1 MFEQTILIIG
11 AGMAGLSAGCYAQM
25 NGYRSQ
31 IFELHTI
38 PGGLCTSWRRK
49 DYVFDGSVRYLSGT
63 DPQTKIHELWME
75 LGLLEGREFHYYDE
89 FIRYEGEDGRVF
101 KLYTNIDRLEQHMLE
116 LSPDDAT
123 VIAEFVRALRQF
135 TKMEMPLDLTPSEP
149 LEALELGKEMMPVLW
164 PALRWR
170 SVSVRQFAERFRD
183 PLLRAALPEFFQFSP
198 PDFPMMLLLTTVA
211 MMNDREAGY
220 PIGGSLRFAQDLAK
234 RYLALGGEIRYKSR
248 VTSILV
254 ENDRAVGV
262 RLADGSEHRADIV
275 ISAADGHSTI
285 FDLLGGRYLD
295 NKVRSYYRDMTV
307 AKSILQISLG
317 VSRDF
322 SAECP
327 FINFPL
333 AQPVYLGNVRHERL
347 VVKHYCFDPTMA
359 PPGKS
364 VLSVWCEADY
374 EYWKSMRAHPRYY
387 RAAKDLVAQQVI
399 AALDERFPGLSDA
412 VEVVD
417 VATPVT
423 YERYTANWRGA
434 FAGWA
439 LTTRKMSMMM
449 GGGMKKTLPGLD
461 NFYMIGQWVEPG
473 GNVELSV
480 ASGRDVMKDICT
492 AKGKPFETTATSI
505 NSLSAD

>member
-1 MFEQTILIIG
+1 
-11 AGMAGLSAGCYAQM
+11 
-25 NGYRSQ
+25 
-31 IFELHTI
+31 
-38 PGGLCTSWRRK
+38 
-49 DYVFDGSVRYLSGT
+49 
-63 DPQTKIHELWME
+63 
-75 LGLLEGREFHYYDE
+75 
-89 FIRYEGEDGRVF
+89 
-101 KLYTNIDRLEQHMLE
+101 
-116 LSPDDAT
+116 
-123 VIAEFVRALRQF
+123 
-135 TKMEMPLDLTPSEP
+135 
-149 LEALELGKEMMPVLW
+149 
-164 PALRWR
+164 
-170 SVSVRQFAERFRD
+170 
-183 PLLRAALPEFFQFSP
+183 
-198 PDFPMMLLLTTVA
+198 MMLMLSTLA
-211 MMNDREAGY
+211 MMHDREAGY
-220 PIGGSLRFAQDLAK
+220 PVGGSLRFAEDLAK

-248 VTSILV
+248 VESILV

-317 VSRDF
+317 VDKDF
-322 SAECP
+322 SNECP
-327 FINFPL
+327 SINFPL
-333 AQPVYLGNVRHERL
+333 AQPIYLGNVRHERL

-359 PPGKS
+359 PAGKS

-374 EYWKSMRAHPRYY
+374 DYWKSMRANRKHY

-399 AALDERFPGLSDA
+399 AALDERFPGLSDT
-412 VEVVD
+412 VEVID

-480 ASGRDVMKDICT
+480 ASGRDVVKDIC
-492 AKGKPFETTATSI
+492 AAEEKPFETVMREV
-505 NSLSAD
+505 

>member
-1 MFEQTILIIG
+1 
-11 AGMAGLSAGCYAQM
+11 MAGLSAGCYAQM

-38 PGGLCTSWRRK
+38 PGGLCTSWRRN
-49 DYVFDGSVRYLSGT
+49 DYVFDGSVRYLSGV
-63 DPQTKIHELWME
+63 DRQTKIHQLWEE
-75 LGLLEGREFHYYDE
+75 LGLLAGREFHFYDE
-89 FIRYEGEDGRVF
+89 FSRFEGDNKRIF
-101 KLYTNIDRLEQHMLE
+101 TLYTDIDRLEQHMLE
-116 LSPDDAT
+116 LSPQDEDT
-123 VIAEFVRALRQF
+123 IREFTKAIRQF
-135 TKMEMPLDLTPSEP
+135 TKMELPVDLTPSGPVES
-149 LEALELGKEMMPVLW
+149 LELGQSMLPVAL
-164 PALRWR
+164 PALRWANAT
-170 SVSVRQFAERFRD
+170 VRKYAERFKD
-183 PLLRAALPEFFQFSP
+183 PLLRTALPEFFQFAP
-198 PDFPMMLLLTTVA
+198 PDFPMMLLLSTLA
-211 MMNDREAGY
+211 MMHDREAGY
-220 PIGGSLRFAQDLAK
+220 PVGGSLRFAEDLAK

-248 VTSILV
+248 VESILV

-275 ISAADGHSTI
+275 ISTADGHSTI
-285 FDLLGGRYLD
+285 FDLLGGRYSD

-317 VSRDF
+317 VDKDF

-327 FINFPL
+327 SINFPL
-333 AQPVYLGNVRHERL
+333 EHPIYLGNVRHERL

-374 EYWKSMRAHPRYY
+374 DYWKSMRANRKHY
-387 RAAKDLVAQQVI
+387 RVAKDLVAQQVI

-480 ASGRDVMKDICT
+480 ASGRDVVKDIC
-492 AKGKPFETTATSI
+492 AAEDKPFETVMRNRMESRVMSNDEGAK
-505 NSLSAD
+505 

>member
-234 RYLALGGEIRYKSR
+234 RYLALGGGIRYKSR

-347 VVKHYCFDPTMA
+347 VVKHYCFDPTMS

-374 EYWKSMRAHPRYY
+374 DYWKSMRAHPRHY

>member
-1 MFEQTILIIG
+1 
-11 AGMAGLSAGCYAQM
+11 
-25 NGYRSQ
+25 
-31 IFELHTI
+31 
-38 PGGLCTSWRRK
+38 
-49 DYVFDGSVRYLSGT
+49 VRYLSGV
-63 DPQTKIHELWME
+63 DPQTKIHQLWEE
-75 LGLLEGREFHYYDE
+75 LGLLDGREFHFYDE
-89 FIRYEGEDGRVF
+89 FSRFEGDDGRAF
-101 KLYTNIDRLEQHMLE
+101 TLYTDIDRLERHMLA
-116 LSPDDAT
+116 LSPEDEGT
-123 VIAEFVRALRQF
+123 IREFTKAIHQF
-135 TKMEMPLDLTPSEP
+135 TKMELPVYLTPSDPVES
-149 LEALELGKEMMPVLW
+149 LELGQSMLPVAI
-164 PALRWR
+164 PALRWANAT
-170 SVSVRQFAERFRD
+170 VRKYAERFKD
-183 PLLRAALPEFFQFSP
+183 PLLRTALPEFFQFAP
-198 PDFPMMLLLTTVA
+198 PDFPMMLMLSTLA

-220 PIGGSLRFAQDLAK
+220 PIGGSLRFAEDLAK
-234 RYLALGGEIRYKSR
+234 HYLALGGEIRYKSR
-248 VTSILV
+248 VEAILV

-262 RLADGSEHRADIV
+262 RLADGTEHHADLV

-295 NKVRSYYRDMTV
+295 NKVRSYYHDMTV

-317 VSRDF
+317 VNRDF

-327 FINFPL
+327 SINFPL
-333 AQPVYLGNVRHERL
+333 PQPIYLGNVRHERL

-374 EYWKSMRAHPRYY
+374 DYWKSMRANRKHY

-480 ASGRDVMKDICT
+480 ASGRDVVKDIC
-492 AKGKPFETTATSI
+492 AAEEKPFETVMREA
-505 NSLSAD
+505 